1 MVSIIT
7 AIHNQLEMN
16 RIYYQSIVDVTDGDW
31 ELIVIDNSSDD
42 GSAEWFRGLA
52 DSRVKVIGTGGNYS
66 YPYCQNLGIRNA
78 GGDVYAFFNNDIIL
92 PPHWDT
98 RAMTVLG
105 HNGQEALTLSSNDR
119 AVDLKTTRRI
129 SRRWKRIK
137 YPLMIL
143 GGKGKRNLNAMVRL
157 TYGDF
162 NRFAEKMWNRHGR
175 TMLQGFSGSAV
186 MMTRKAIKLIGE
198 WDETQQGA
206 DFDLYMRTMQRHE
219 SHGDIKPLAVLNGVF
234 HHHFQRLTL
243 KSRHPEF
250 TDQQTLR
257 KFDDKWNAET
267 KQRYFKPMDSYT
279 CWGEK

>member
-16 RIYYQSIVDVTDGDW
+16 RIYYQSIVESTDGDW

-42 GSAEWFRGLA
+42 GSAEWFGQLG
-52 DSRVKVIGTGGNYS
+52 DSRVRVIRTGGNYS

-78 GGDVYAFFNNDIIL
+78 RGDVYAFFNNDILL

-98 RAMTVLG
+98 RALTVLG
-105 HNGQEALTLSSNDR
+105 HDGQEVLTLSSNDR
-119 AVDLKTTRRI
+119 AVDLKTTKRI
-129 SRRWKRIK
+129 SRRWKRVK
-137 YPLMIL
+137 YPVMIIAGNGRRSL
-143 GGKGKRNLNAMVRL
+143 KAMARL
-157 TYGDF
+157 TYGNF
-162 NRFAEKMWNRHGR
+162 NRYAERMWQRWGR

-186 MMTRKAIKLIGE
+186 MMTRRAIELIGE

-234 HHHFQRLTL
+234 HHHYQRLTL
-243 KSRHPEF
+243 KGKHPEF
-250 TDQQTLR
+250 TDRQNLR
-257 KFDDKWNAET
+257 RFEDKWDAET
-267 KQRYFKPMDSYT
+267 IKRYFEPMDNYT
-279 CWGEK
+279 QWGEK